1 MGKMNM
7 DETLDTL
14 SIGNIKLF
22 QATNGYRFSI
32 DPILLSNF
40 VHTKNGDTVVDLGT
54 GVGVIPLLLAH
65 LNCTINAV
73 GVELQS
79 TLAERAIRNIDL
91 NSMQERVRVIS
102 ADIRSIRDFMPT
114 SSVDMVV
121 SNPPY
126 RRPGSGRIAPD
137 DERATARHELAG
149 GLFDFVESA
158 KWLLKN
164 GGRFAVIYLAER
176 LPELIMS
183 MSVAGIEPKRL
194 RLVHAH
200 HGTNAKM
207 VLLEGRKGG
216 NPGIQI
222 APPLYIYRGS
232 GSSRDYTDEVL
243 QMYNR

>member
-14 SIGNIKLF
+14 SIGNIKLS

-40 VHTKNGDTVVDLGT
+40 VQIKNGDTVVDLGT
-54 GVGVIPLLLAH
+54 GVGIIPLLLAR

-73 GVELQS
+73 GIELQPKLS
-79 TLAERAIRNIDL
+79 ERAIRNIDL
-91 NSMQERVRVIS
+91 NSMQERVRIVS
-102 ADIRSIRDFMPT
+102 ADIRSIREFIPS

-126 RRPGSGRIAPD
+126 RRLDSGRIAPN
-137 DERATARHELAG
+137 DERAAARHELAG
-149 GLFDFVESA
+149 GLSDFVEAA

-164 GGRFAVIYLAER
+164 GGRFAVVYLSER
-176 LPELIMS
+176 LPELMITMCA
-183 MSVAGIEPKRL
+183 AGIEPKRL
-194 RLVHAH
+194 RMVHAYQ
-200 HGTNAKM
+200 GAASKM

-216 NPGIQI
+216 SPGLQI
-222 APPLYIYRGS
+222 EPPLYIYKDGKNRN
-232 GSSRDYTDEVL
+232 YTDEVL
-243 QMYNR
+243 QMYDR